1 MLNDWLFLLCL
12 FESPVVWGCGFRFYS
27 ITGRAGV
34 DGDEVV
40 LAVVRYGK
48 LLDGVSTAQL
58 ECYSIICEAFL
69 FLFPLG

>member
-1 MLNDWLFLLCL
+1 MCSMTGFFCFVCLSLLSSGAVD
-12 FESPVVWGCGFRFYS
+12 FAFTQSQGGGRRWGMKWCWRW
-27 ITGRAGV
+27 
-34 DGDEVV
+34 
-40 LAVVRYGK
+40 YGK